1 MNAEII
7 YIGSELLLGSNATKS
22 ALYLTNKLAAM
33 GITVSYH
40 TAVSNSTL
48 RVENVIRTASERS
61 NIIVTV
67 GGFGNSNS
75 SSPLEIIANAFSIP
89 LTLNENMFNSIKS
102 YYEYIGNPDDSIVT
116 RLSMLPQKC
125 AIFQNENNCI
135 PGCAF
140 AKNNN
145 LFILLPDDKNELAAM
160 FNNHVEPFLERVL
173 VGSTVSHTFNIFGIN
188 DAKINELLIN
198 LPRSSNID
206 IQVSS
211 TGIESS
217 VRVISRS
224 NNKSVAQ
231 ANIKPY
237 IEQIRQLLGT
247 TIFSENTDNL
257 QQTVI
262 ALLRRKALTISTAES
277 CTAGLISKHLTEI
290 PGSSEVF
297 LCGVA
302 AYSNS
307 IKKSILGVKEETIEK
322 YGAVSFE
329 TAAAMAI
336 GVKKISQSAIG
347 VSVTG
352 IAGPD
357 GGSEE
362 KPVGLVYIAL
372 TDGGRVWIQK
382 IQAAKGRDR
391 DHVRELAS
399 AAVLDLTRRYLEYLP
414 EIMPGSIS
422 LNTYKTN
429 EEFIDA
435 VTPASNKKK
444 RNNQLEVIA
453 VVEDEHDINHS
464 LKKQRRKQRW

>member
-7 YIGSELLLGSNATKS
+7 YIGSEFLSNSNAIKS
-22 ALYLTNKLAAM
+22 ASYLTNKLAAM

-40 TAVSNSTL
+40 TAVTDNTL
-48 RVENVIRTASERS
+48 RIENAIKTASERS
-61 NIIVTV
+61 NIIITM
-67 GGFGNSNS
+67 GGFDNLNS
-75 SSPLEIIANAFSIP
+75 SLPLEIIANAFSIP
-89 LTLNENMFNSIKS
+89 LVLNENIYNSTKS
-102 YYEYIGNPDDSIVT
+102 YFDSIDNTDDTIVT

-125 AIFQNENNCI
+125 AIFQNDNNFI
-135 PGCAF
+135 PGYAF

-145 LFILLPDDKNELAAM
+145 LFVLLPDDNAQLTTM
-160 FNNHVEPFLERVL
+160 FDNQVQSFLERVL
-173 VGSTVSHTFNIFGIN
+173 VGGNASHTFNVFGIN
-188 DAKINELLIN
+188 DEKINELLSELPSSPNIN
-198 LPRSSNID
+198 

-211 TGIESS
+211 TGIESM
-217 VRVISRS
+217 VRVLSYS
-224 NNKSVAQ
+224 NDKSVAQ
-231 ANIKPY
+231 ANIEPY
-237 IEQIRQLLGT
+237 IQQIRTLLGT
-247 TIFSENTDNL
+247 AIFSENSNDL

-277 CTAGLISKHLTEI
+277 CTAGLISKQLTEV

-307 IKKSILGVKEETIEK
+307 IKEAVLDVKGKTIEQ
-322 YGAVSFE
+322 YGAVSSE

-336 GVKKISQSAIG
+336 GVKKLSKAAIG

-352 IAGPD
+352 IAGPG
-357 GGSEE
+357 GGSPE

-391 DHVRELAS
+391 EYVRELAS
-399 AAVLDLTRRYLEYLP
+399 ATVLDLTRRYLEYLP
-414 EIMPGSIS
+414 EIMPGFIS

-435 VTPASNKKK
+435 VTPASAKKK
-444 RNNQLEVIA
+444 RNDQLEVIA
-453 VVEDEHDINHS
+453 VVDDEQNNARGF
-464 LKKQRRKQRW
+464 KKLRRKQRW